1 MSQGTSAPAPRS
13 RLLWWV
19 LLGLLVVAAAVVVGV
34 LASRG
39 SVAAVPTSPA
49 GTASSTPA
57 PSGDGTASS
66 SARPATSSPSASPS
80 PPPVSSAPG
89 GRPTAAPVPITATA
103 APVRGVTARVAR
115 IEAVTGKA
123 ELPGEVGGPALRLTV
138 EVDND
143 TRKAV
148 DLRGLVVNL
157 YVGRDAAPAVEL
169 STGERAMPDSVAPG
183 KSATGVWV
191 FTVPADERD
200 PIAVE
205 VDLATDV
212 PVVVFRGEA
221 PPAG

>member
-1 MSQGTSAPAPRS
+1 MSQATPAPAPRPR
-13 RLLWWV
+13 RLWL
-19 LLGLLVVAAAVVVGV
+19 LLGLLAVVAAVVVAV
-34 LASRG
+34 LLSRG
-39 SVAAVPTSPA
+39 TVAAVP
-49 GTASSTPA
+49 PA
-57 PSGDGTASS
+57 PTGSASS
-66 SARPATSSPSASPS
+66 SSPAPGGPTASATSRPASPS
-80 PPPVSSAPG
+80 PSATRSSSPTSPAPG

-103 APVRGVTARVAR
+103 TPVRGVTAHVAR

-123 ELPGEVGGPALRLTV
+123 ELPGEVGGPALRVTV
-138 EVDND
+138 QVDNG

-183 KSATGVWV
+183 KSASGVWV

-200 PIAVE
+200 LVAVE